1 MAHTRAFAR
10 LARAWIVLTAVGA
23 AGLSIVFHWEPAA
36 TWWVELLRYVPFPVF
51 LAPALVAVLASVWQ
65 SARWRMLA
73 ALSLVLVLT
82 AIMGLSVSVGDKGSS
97 VLRVMTFNAKIY
109 LAKRTPEGF
118 SRIAWQIAEHDP
130 DVLVVQDATFDDEVN
145 IPPPIRAAL
154 GTRQIYLSGQYLVAS
169 RFPLRDCRSGWFSRD
184 QLDNAQPARPD
195 YVRCTL
201 IAHGLS
207 IDLATVHL
215 VSPRRGLNAAR
226 EERDLGLTDWRANL
240 GIRLDQVNGLVR
252 SFAGTGRAWI
262 IAGDLN
268 APEHSPVVQRLLRL
282 GLRDA
287 FSAGGTGYGYTL
299 GHALRPGFSFLR
311 VDHILISAGI
321 GVRQCYVGGSD
332 ASEHRPVIADLLLR
346 L

>member
-1 MAHTRAFAR
+1 M
-10 LARAWIVLTAVGA
+10 LARAGVALCAFIAVA
-23 AGLSIVFHWEPAA
+23 LSVAFHWDAA
-36 TWWVELLRYVPFPVF
+36 ANWWVELLRYLPFPAFLIPAF
-51 LAPALVAVLASVWQ
+51 LATAVSMLLGTTWRALAVG
-65 SARWRMLA
+65 
-73 ALSLVLVLT
+73 SLLLVLT

-97 VLRVMTFNAKIY
+97 VLRVMTFNAKTY

-130 DVLVVQDATFDDEVN
+130 DVLVLQDATFDDEVN

-287 FSAGGTGYGYTL
+287 FL
-299 GHALRPGFSFLR
+299 QL
-311 VDHILISAGI
+311 
-321 GVRQCYVGGSD
+321 
-332 ASEHRPVIADLLLR
+332 
-346 L
+346 